1 MYTEEG
7 QCSAVGDGYINNT
20 DVGWNGVEGLHGFFY
35 PPNWGSLCGRWG
47 QTVSSSLFWLAVHT
61 LGLH

>member
-20 DVGWNGVEGLHGFFY
+20 DVGWNGVEGLHGLFY
-35 PPNWGSLCGRWG
+35 PPN
-47 QTVSSSLFWLAVHT
+47 
-61 LGLH
+61 